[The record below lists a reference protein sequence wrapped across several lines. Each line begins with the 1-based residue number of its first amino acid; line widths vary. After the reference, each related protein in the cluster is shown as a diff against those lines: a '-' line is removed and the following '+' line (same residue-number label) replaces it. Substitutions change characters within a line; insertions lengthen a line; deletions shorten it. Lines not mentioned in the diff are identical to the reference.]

1 MDNFNAPMEF
11 VLQIAGN
18 VTTMM
23 TAVITATNSI
33 AQPQQLVQIFH
44 LLQLYPL
51 ELYLVNECYAYIII

>member
-1 MDNFNAPMEF
+1 MDNFNATMES

-18 VTTMM
+18 VTTTM

-33 AQPQQLVQIFH
+33 AQPQQMVQIFH

-51 ELYLVNECYAYIII
+51 EF